1 MRALSALA
9 LAFLGAAPRTGLLR
23 LRFASPAVR
32 GRLAGVRACASAASV
47 WDEGAGAGEAEPL
60 AKPATVNELDQ
71 NVAVNN
77 GDRWSGERATV
88 DELRAICDEATSTR
102 EPLPIIPQ
110 WLPTPDW
117 LWKQWRGTIVRH
129 VLPRDVLVV
138 TLFALGIVLFFHAPG
153 VHSIYRKSLIR
164 HLIAVERVWGLASGL
179 VSFTL
184 SFFLT
189 QSYTFWREVYVIV
202 RQVQGRLNDLGL
214 LLAASA
220 ARDADGQYTAQSEE
234 LLALTARHVRL
245 FNILLY
251 ASLTTQFAPLRTPAG
266 LSQLVLSGALTEEE
280 RSSLLEASTGS
291 STVLVWLTASV
302 GAALDDGRIGGGG
315 TGAAAGGAVGAHA
328 AGLATVLLGK
338 LTELRATA
346 SSIADRLSGRMPL
359 AYTQLVQI
367 LCDLFVL
374 ASPLALLHSVGPVG
388 AVTGTALVTFFHR
401 SVLNLAKVLLDP
413 FGNMRWNVNSGISI
427 NVATL
432 IQETNLGSERWR
444 IGGNWLPR
452 GARRTSLG
460 AAVAESAGEP
470 PAFRTVA

>member
-234 LLALTARHVRL
+234 LLALTNAPHETSHALFRPDRLAVSPRIRNALYSVRMGDGSDRTVGEHFVATSRFINEIEEAWEL
-245 FNILLY
+245 QGILGDNVDGVLAY
-251 ASLTTQFAPLRTPAG
+251 RDDQQGIELVMPQGVTQLPLQTDG
-266 LSQLVLSGALTEEE
+266 LDNSV
-280 RSSLLEASTGS
+280 
-291 STVLVWLTASV
+291 VNYASV
-302 GAALDDGRIGGGG
+302 GGVMMRNPLNNI
-315 TGAAAGGAVGAHA
+315 
-328 AGLATVLLGK
+328 LGYV
-338 LTELRATA
+338 TA
-346 SSIADRLSGRMPL
+346 
-359 AYTQLVQI
+359 
-367 LCDLFVL
+367 
-374 ASPLALLHSVGPVG
+374 
-388 AVTGTALVTFFHR
+388 
-401 SVLNLAKVLLDP
+401 
-413 FGNMRWNVNSGISI
+413 
-427 NVATL
+427 
-432 IQETNLGSERWR
+432 E
-444 IGGNWLPR
+444 
-452 GARRTSLG
+452 
-460 AAVAESAGEP
+460 
-470 PAFRTVA
+470 